1 MHSRGSA
8 FLKIKITLASFK
20 DSGKI
25 AVTKDWFMSLEIG
38 ILIVL
43 EYFLRSFVGILFRPI
58 GFLGFKVLIMS
69 STSSG
74 DVGVKKKV
82 LSDGFAR

>member
-8 FLKIKITLASFK
+8 FSKIRITLASFK

-25 AVTKDWFMSLEIG
+25 SVTKDWFMSLEIR

-43 EYFLRSFVGILFRPI
+43 EYFLRSLVGILFGPI
-58 GFLGFKVLIMS
+58 YFLRFNILIMS
-69 STSSG
+69 STSSD
-74 DVGVKKKV
+74 DVGVEMKV
-82 LSDGFAR
+82 SSDGFVR

>member
-8 FLKIKITLASFK
+8 FSKIGITLASFK

-25 AVTKDWFMSLEIG
+25 PVTKDWFMSLEIR

-43 EYFLRSFVGILFRPI
+43 DYYLRSLVGILFRPI
-58 GFLGFKVLIMS
+58 DFLRFNILIMS
-69 STSSG
+69 SSSSG
-74 DVGVKKKV
+74 DVGVKMKV
-82 LSDGFAR
+82 SSDGFVR